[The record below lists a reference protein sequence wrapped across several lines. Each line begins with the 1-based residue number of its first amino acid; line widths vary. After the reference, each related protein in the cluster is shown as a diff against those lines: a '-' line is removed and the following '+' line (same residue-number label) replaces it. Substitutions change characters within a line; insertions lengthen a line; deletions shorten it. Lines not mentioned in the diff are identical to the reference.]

1 MDVQEHI
8 AGFCRWL
15 EHAEKMPKTIRNY
28 QSKVQKFLE
37 YLERH
42 GIDPFNV
49 SNEKVDLYLQF
60 LLIKKKQKASSRN
73 LALAGIKLFYDY
85 FVSKGL
91 IDKNPC
97 AGVKGPKREKRRM
110 GSLTNDEIQLM
121 IHAPDL
127 STEIGMRDTAL
138 LCVLT
143 AVGSR
148 VSALTKL
155 RTGDIRVETVTIPP
169 RCYHCNQVDYSGASR
184 MRAQKKQMAILTIRE
199 KGGKEWPIPLN
210 DKAAYYLNQ
219 YLIHREH
226 GKDSDILFPG
236 YRSKVVKAIS
246 RHGILQVVKKH
257 AEQAGIKGNVTPHS
271 FRRAAI
277 TWLLDCGVDQM
288 VVKNFFGHAA
298 LTTTE
303 MYRNVTHR
311 SFVFAGAAAERNLLE
326 AIETP
331 MDRVIDKVRGLYVE
345 RNV

>member
-1 MDVQEHI
+1 MENKEYVS
-8 AGFCRWL
+8 AFCRWL
-15 EHAEKMPKTIRNY
+15 EHNEKMPKTIRNY
-28 QSKVQKFLE
+28 ESKVVKFLE
-37 YLERH
+37 YLKRH
-42 GIDPFNV
+42 GIDLFNL
-49 SNEKVDLYLQF
+49 SNEKVDLYLQY
-60 LLIKKKQKASSRN
+60 LLLKKKQAASSRS
-73 LALAGIKLFYDY
+73 LALTGIKLFYDY
-85 FVSKGL
+85 LESRGL
-91 IDKNPC
+91 VDKNPTM
-97 AGVKGPKREKRRM
+97 GVKGPKREKRRM
-110 GSLTNDEIQLM
+110 GSLTNDEVQLM
-121 IHAPDL
+121 IYAPGLD
-127 STEIGMRDTAL
+127 TELGMRDTAL
-138 LCVLT
+138 MCVLT

-169 RCYHCNQVDYSGASR
+169 RCYHCGQVDYSGASR
-184 MRAQKKQMAILTIRE
+184 MRAQKKQMAILTIKE

-210 DKAAYYLNQ
+210 EKAAYYLNQ

-226 GKDSDILFPG
+226 AKDSDILFPQ

-257 AEQAGIKGNVTPHS
+257 AQRAGIKSNVTPHS

-331 MDRVIDKVRGLYVE
+331 MDKVIGRVR
-345 RNV
+345 